1 MSNERKL
8 IDYINE
14 TYKRFEEQGQVFDNV
29 QKMIFETGIAT
40 GITFALTN
48 LIDTKIDVSVLAQYS
63 PETIDKDE

>member
-14 TYKRFEEQGQVFDNV
+14 TYRRFEEQGKVFDNV
-29 QKMIFETGIAT
+29 QKMLFETGVAT

>member
-14 TYKRFEEQGQVFDNV
+14 TYRRFEEQGKVFDNV
-29 QKMIFETGIAT
+29 QKMLFETGVAT
-40 GITFALTN
+40 GIIFALTN

>member
-14 TYKRFEEQGQVFDNV
+14 TYRRFEEQGKVFDNV
-29 QKMIFETGIAT
+29 QKMLFETGVAT
-40 GITFALTN
+40 GIAFALTN